1 MLVALSQQYHGG
13 GGGGPCNHLVLAPPK
28 MMEVNVP
35 IECSLAAR
43 LCVGVIKDSVEV
55 TRFERVE

>member
-1 MLVALSQQYHGG
+1 MLIAFSQQYN

-28 MMEVNVP
+28 MMQVNAP
-35 IECSLAAR
+35 IELSLAAH
-43 LCVGVIKDSVEV
+43 LYVGVIKDSVEV